1 MTSLKERVL
10 EAAARRPA
18 PKRRGRHAQ
27 ALLVAGAVLLAIGAL
42 AGALSVAGGTAHA
55 AGRPQEAEYW
65 MVAGTAL
72 LAVAATWLA
81 LPPAHSM
88 LPPPRSQLLA
98 VMAFP
103 LVIGLWIARGH
114 PEYADAFV
122 RTGLRCFALTALTAP
137 GPFLA
142 LLFLRRQPDPVHPGL
157 SMGAL
162 AAAAGAWS
170 AVMVEL
176 WCPLADPRHVV
187 LGHVAP
193 LVLLVLAGA
202 AAGRRLL
209 EIPQTRP

>member
-10 EAAARRPA
+10 AAAAERPA
-18 PKRRGRHAQ
+18 PKRRGRLAQ
-27 ALLVAGAVLLAIGAL
+27 VIVVAGGVLLAM
-42 AGALSVAGGTAHA
+42 GALSVALTIAGGTAHA
-55 AGRPQEAEYW
+55 AGRPREAEYW
-65 MVAGTAL
+65 MVGGTAL
-72 LAVAATWLA
+72 LAVLATWLA
-81 LPPAHSM
+81 LPPARSM

-122 RTGLRCFALTALTAP
+122 RTGVRCFALTALTAP

-157 SMGAL
+157 STGAL

-176 WCPLADPRHVV
+176 WCPLADPGHVL

-202 AAGRRLL
+202 AVGRRLL
-209 EIPQTRP
+209 ESPQTRS